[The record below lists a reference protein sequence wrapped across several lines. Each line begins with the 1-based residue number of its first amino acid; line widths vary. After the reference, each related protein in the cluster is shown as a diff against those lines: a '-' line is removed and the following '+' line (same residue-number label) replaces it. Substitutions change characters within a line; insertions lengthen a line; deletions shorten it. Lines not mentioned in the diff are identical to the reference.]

1 MMCKTQSLGRT
12 PDGIYS
18 TRSAYRIQFRGS
30 HRTFQHDLIRKAHAE
45 NKCTVHAWIL
55 MHGKIL
61 TADHLEKR
69 GWPHQEHFPCVMG
82 RWRQEFIYFCVA
94 LSQELFGTGFSP
106 RRISGCISHNRTL
119 QAWLIG
125 GRKRQARCLN
135 RNTGGSM
142 EYSFTLCGT
151 CRKRGIRESL
161 KMPT

>member
-30 HRTFQHDLIRKAHAE
+30 HRTFQHDLMWKAHAE
-45 NKCTVHAWIL
+45 NKCKVHAWIL

-82 RWRQEFIYFCVA
+82 RWRQEFIYFCFA
-94 LSQELFGTGFSP
+94 LSQEVFGTRFCPGI
-106 RRISGCISHNRTL
+106 ISGCISHNGTL
-119 QAWLIG
+119 HAWTNG
-125 GRKRQARCLN
+125 GRRQVRCPN
-135 RNTGGSM
+135 RTASGSM
-142 EYSFTLCGT
+142 EPSFILCRTRG
-151 CRKRGIRESL
+151 KRGI
-161 KMPT
+161 